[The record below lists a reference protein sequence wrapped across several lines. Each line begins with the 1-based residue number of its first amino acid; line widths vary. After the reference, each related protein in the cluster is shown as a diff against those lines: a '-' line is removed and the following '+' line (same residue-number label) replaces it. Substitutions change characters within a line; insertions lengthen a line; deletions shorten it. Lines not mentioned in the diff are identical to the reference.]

1 MLESAQDHQD
11 WTIHDW
17 YRVIFSYDIEINQ
30 FQSDYYT
37 WSWVRMENLNYKLIM
52 RVKELNSK
60 VVQFCI
66 GLYDF
71 ERHEL
76 HVQDRGEDDTS
87 SSRWGHEDK

>member
-1 MLESAQDHQD
+1 
-11 WTIHDW
+11 
-17 YRVIFSYDIEINQ
+17 
-30 FQSDYYT
+30 
-37 WSWVRMENLNYKLIM
+37 MENLNYKLIM